1 MNQKLNK
8 TISFSGSKI
17 RKKILESGISIT
29 SDIKTKLENNPKL
42 LNHYYHK
49 HFNQLEEVKIN
60 GKTIF
65 VAPRASSYQIRKIVD
80 NDKITYKIEN

>member
-8 TISFSGSKI
+8 VISFSRSKFW
-17 RKKILESGISIT
+17 KEFLERGISIT
-29 SDIKTKLENNPKL
+29 SDIITKLENNPKF

-65 VAPRASSYQIRKIVD
+65 VAPKSSSYQIRKIVD
-80 NDKITYKIEN
+80 NDKITYEIEN